1 MADMLR
7 MADIP
12 LGYEHA
18 MRDVIE
24 RHQVWAYLIAVVFGL
39 SVDWTSSL
47 GDSVPDYLIWGL
59 LGVLLYA
66 TFTQTPLTHLSDM
79 FRDRRFMGALLTGN
93 FLVMPAIT
101 ALLILALPDNDA
113 LKLGVLLVLLM
124 PCTDWFVTFT
134 HLGKGDS
141 TRAIAATPVLLIAQ
155 LGLLPL
161 YLWLFMGNQFD
172 VNLELGRHL
181 LPAFGGLVIVPLIL
195 AFLTEKWAENSRK
208 AIGFIRFM
216 GLMPVP
222 LLTVVLFII
231 SMTQV
236 SQIDSTG
243 SLIWPLM
250 ILFPAYLLAAALVG
264 KALRRVF
271 RLPVETGRTVIF
283 SLGTRNSFV
292 VLPLALSM
300 PEAWAVAVV
309 VIVVQS
315 LLELFGMM
323 LYLRWVPSRLL
334 PDT

>member
-1 MADMLR
+1 MLR

-161 YLWLFMGNQFD
+161 YLWL
-172 VNLELGRHL
+172 
-181 LPAFGGLVIVPLIL
+181 PAFGGLIIVPLIL

>member
-1 MADMLR
+1 
-7 MADIP
+7 
-12 LGYEHA
+12 
-18 MRDVIE
+18 MRDIIE
-24 RHQVWAYLIAVVFGL
+24 RHQVWAYLIAVVLGL
-39 SVDWTSSL
+39 FIGWKTSP
-47 GDSVPDYLIWGL
+47 GEIVPDYLIWAL

-66 TFTQTPLTHLSDM
+66 TFTQTPLTHLSDVL
-79 FRDRRFMGALLTGN
+79 RDRRFMGALLTGN
-93 FLVMPAIT
+93 FLVMPAII

-181 LPAFGGLVIVPLIL
+181 LPAFGGLIIVPLIL

-250 ILFPAYLLAAALVG
+250 ILFPAYLLAEAPVG
-264 KALRRVF
+264 KTLRRVF
-271 RLPVETGRTVIF
+271 RLPVATGRTVIF

-292 VLPLALSM
+292 V
-300 PEAWAVAVV
+300 
-309 VIVVQS
+309 
-315 LLELFGMM
+315 
-323 LYLRWVPSRLL
+323 
-334 PDT
+334 

>member
-1 MADMLR
+1 MLR
-7 MADIP
+7 MADMP
-12 LGYEHA
+12 HGYEHA

-24 RHQVWAYLIAVVFGL
+24 RHQVWAYLIAVILGL
-39 SVDWTSSL
+39 VVGWTGSL
-47 GDSVPDYLIWGL
+47 GDNVPEYLIWAL

-66 TFTQTPLTHLSDM
+66 TFTQTPLTHLSDV
-79 FRDRRFMGALLTGN
+79 FRDRRFMSALLTGN

-101 ALLILALPDNDA
+101 ALLVLALPDNDA

-181 LPAFGGLVIVPLIL
+181 LPAFGGLIIVPLIL

-271 RLPVETGRTVIF
+271 RLPVETARTVVF

-300 PEAWAVAVV
+300 PEALAAAVV

-315 LLELFGMM
+315 LVELFGMM
-323 LYLRWVPSRLL
+323 LYLRWVPGRLL
-334 PDT
+334 PDI

>member
-1 MADMLR
+1 
-7 MADIP
+7 
-12 LGYEHA
+12 
-18 MRDVIE
+18 MREMIE
-24 RHQVWAYLIAVVFGL
+24 RHQVWAYLIAVVLGL
-39 SVDWTSSL
+39 VVGWTSSL
-47 GDSVPDYLIWGL
+47 GDRVPDGVIWAL

-66 TFTQTPLTHLSDM
+66 TFTQTPLTHLWDV
-79 FRDRRFMGALLTGN
+79 FRDRRFMSALLTGN

-101 ALLILALPDNDA
+101 ALLVLALPDNDA

-155 LGLLPL
+155 LALLPL
-161 YLWLFMGNQFD
+161 YLWFFLGNQFD
-172 VNLELGRHL
+172 VNLEIGRHL
-181 LPAFGGLVIVPLIL
+181 LPAFAGLIIVPLIL
-195 AFLTEKWAENSRK
+195 AFLTEKWAEKSEK
-208 AIGFIRFM
+208 ATGLIRSM

-243 SLIWPLM
+243 ALIWALM
-250 ILFPAYLLAAALVG
+250 IVFPAYLFAAALVG
-264 KALRRVF
+264 KTLQRAF
-271 RLPVETGRTVIF
+271 RLPVATGRTVIF

-300 PEAWAVAVV
+300 PEAWATAVV

-315 LLELFGMM
+315 LVELFGMM
-323 LYLRWVPSRLL
+323 FYLRWVPSRLL
-334 PDT
+334 PNT

>member
-181 LPAFGGLVIVPLIL
+181 LPAFGGLIIVPLIL

-271 RLPVETGRTVIF
+271 RLPAATGRTVIF

>member
-1 MADMLR
+1 
-7 MADIP
+7 
-12 LGYEHA
+12 
-18 MRDVIE
+18 MRDIIE
-24 RHQVWAYLIAVVFGL
+24 RHQVWAYLIAVVLGL
-39 SVDWTSSL
+39 FIGWKTSP
-47 GDSVPDYLIWGL
+47 GEIVPDYLIWAL

-66 TFTQTPLTHLSDM
+66 TFTQTPLTHLSDVL
-79 FRDRRFMGALLTGN
+79 RDRRFMGALLTGN
-93 FLVMPAIT
+93 FLVMPAVI

-113 LKLGVLLVLLM
+113 LKLGMLLVLLM

-161 YLWLFMGNQFD
+161 YLWLFLGNQFD

-181 LPAFGGLVIVPLIL
+181 LPAFVGLIIVPLIL
-195 AFLTEKWAENSRK
+195 AFLTEKRAENSRK
-208 AIGFIRFM
+208 VTGFIRFM
-216 GLMPVP
+216 GLIPVP

-231 SMTQV
+231 TMTQV
-236 SQIDSTG
+236 SQITSTG
-243 SLIWPLM
+243 PLIWPLM
-250 ILFPAYLLAAALVG
+250 IVFPTYLLAAALVG
-264 KALRRVF
+264 KALRWVF
-271 RLPVETGRTVIF
+271 RLPVETGRTVTF

-300 PEAWAVAVV
+300 PEAWAAAVV

-315 LLELFGMM
+315 LVELFGMM

-334 PDT
+334 PNT

>member
-1 MADMLR
+1 M
-7 MADIP
+7 I
-12 LGYEHA
+12 
-18 MRDVIE
+18 
-24 RHQVWAYLIAVVFGL
+24 WA
-39 SVDWTSSL
+39 
-47 GDSVPDYLIWGL
+47 L

-66 TFTQTPLTHLSDM
+66 TFTQTPLTHLWDV
-79 FRDRRFMGALLTGN
+79 FRDRRFMSALLTGN

-101 ALLILALPDNDA
+101 ALLVLALPDNDA

-155 LGLLPL
+155 LALLPL
-161 YLWLFMGNQFD
+161 YLWFFLGNQFD
-172 VNLELGRHL
+172 VNLEIGRHL
-181 LPAFGGLVIVPLIL
+181 LPAFAGLIIVPLIL
-195 AFLTEKWAENSRK
+195 AFLTEKWAEKSEK
-208 AIGFIRFM
+208 ATGLIRSM

-243 SLIWPLM
+243 ALIWALM
-250 ILFPAYLLAAALVG
+250 IVFPAYLFAEKKKKKTLQRA
-264 KALRRVF
+264 F
-271 RLPVETGRTVIF
+271 RLPVATGRTVIF

-300 PEAWAVAVV
+300 PEAWATAVV

-315 LLELFGMM
+315 LVELFGMM
-323 LYLRWVPSRLL
+323 FYLRWVPSRLL
-334 PDT
+334 PNT

>member
-1 MADMLR
+1 
-7 MADIP
+7 
-12 LGYEHA
+12 

-24 RHQVWAYLIAVVFGL
+24 RHQVWAYLIAVILGL
-39 SVDWTSSL
+39 VVGWTGSL
-47 GDSVPDYLIWGL
+47 GDNVPEYLIWAL

-66 TFTQTPLTHLSDM
+66 TFTQTPLTHLSDV
-79 FRDRRFMGALLTGN
+79 FRDRRFMSALLTGN
-93 FLVMPAIT
+93 FLVMPA
-101 ALLILALPDNDA
+101 
-113 LKLGVLLVLLM
+113 VLLVLLM

-181 LPAFGGLVIVPLIL
+181 LPAFGGLIIVPLIL

>member
-1 MADMLR
+1 
-7 MADIP
+7 
-12 LGYEHA
+12 
-18 MRDVIE
+18 MRETIE
-24 RHQVWAYLIAVVFGL
+24 RHQVWAYLIAVVLGL
-39 SVDWTSSL
+39 VAGWTSSL
-47 GDSVPDYLIWGL
+47 GDRVPDSLIWAL

-66 TFTQTPLTHLSDM
+66 TFTQTPLTHLSDV
-79 FRDRRFMGALLTGN
+79 FRDRRFMSALLTGN
-93 FLVMPAIT
+93 FLIMPVIT
-101 ALLILALPDNDA
+101 ALLVLALPDNDA

-155 LGLLPL
+155 LALLPL
-161 YLWLFMGNQFD
+161 YLWLFLGSQFD

-181 LPAFGGLVIVPLIL
+181 LPAFAGLIIVPLIL
-195 AFLTEKWAENSRK
+195 AFLTEKWAEKSEK
-208 AIGFIRFM
+208 ATGLVQSM

-243 SLIWPLM
+243 PLIWPLM
-250 ILFPAYLLAAALVG
+250 VLFPAYLLAAALVG

-271 RLPVETGRTVIF
+271 RLPVATGRTVIF

-292 VLPLALSM
+292 VLPLALSL
-300 PEAWAVAVV
+300 PEAWAAAVV

-315 LLELFGMM
+315 LVELFGMM
-323 LYLRWVPSRLL
+323 FYLRWVPNRLL
-334 PDT
+334 PNI

>member
-1 MADMLR
+1 
-7 MADIP
+7 
-12 LGYEHA
+12 

-24 RHQVWAYLIAVVFGL
+24 RHQVWAYLIAVILGL
-39 SVDWTSSL
+39 VVGWTGSL
-47 GDSVPDYLIWGL
+47 GDNVPEYLIWAL

-66 TFTQTPLTHLSDM
+66 TFTQTPLTHLSDV
-79 FRDRRFMGALLTGN
+79 FRDRRFMSALLTGN

-101 ALLILALPDNDA
+101 ALLVLALPDNDA

-155 LGLLPL
+155 LALLPL
-161 YLWLFMGNQFD
+161 YLWLFLGDQFD

-181 LPAFGGLVIVPLIL
+181 LPAFMGLILVPLIL

-208 AIGFIRFM
+208 ATGLIQSM

-231 SMTQV
+231 SMTQA

-250 ILFPAYLLAAALVG
+250 VLFPAYLLAAALVG

-271 RLPVETGRTVIF
+271 RLPVATGRTVIF

-292 VLPLALSM
+292 VLPLALSL
-300 PEAWAVAVV
+300 PEAWTAAVV

-315 LLELFGMM
+315 MVELFGM
-323 LYLRWVPSRLL
+323 LFYLRWVPSRLL
-334 PDT
+334 PNT

>member
-1 MADMLR
+1 M
-7 MADIP
+7 
-12 LGYEHA
+12 G
-18 MRDVIE
+18 
-24 RHQVWAYLIAVVFGL
+24 
-39 SVDWTSSL
+39 WTSSL
-47 GDSVPDYLIWGL
+47 GDRVPDGVIWAL

-66 TFTQTPLTHLSDM
+66 TFTQTPLTHLWDV
-79 FRDRRFMGALLTGN
+79 FRDRRFMSALLTGN

-101 ALLILALPDNDA
+101 ALLVLALPDNDA

-155 LGLLPL
+155 LALLPL
-161 YLWLFMGNQFD
+161 YLWFFLGNQFD
-172 VNLELGRHL
+172 VNLEIGRHL
-181 LPAFGGLVIVPLIL
+181 LPAFAGLIIVPLIL
-195 AFLTEKWAENSRK
+195 AFLTEKWAEKSEK
-208 AIGFIRFM
+208 ATGLIRSM

-243 SLIWPLM
+243 ALIWALM
-250 ILFPAYLLAAALVG
+250 IVFPAYLFAAALVG
-264 KALRRVF
+264 KTLQRAF
-271 RLPVETGRTVIF
+271 RLPVATGRTVIF

-300 PEAWAVAVV
+300 PEAWATAVV

-315 LLELFGMM
+315 LVELFGMM
-323 LYLRWVPSRLL
+323 FYLRWVPSRLL
-334 PDT
+334 PNT

>member
-1 MADMLR
+1 
-7 MADIP
+7 
-12 LGYEHA
+12 
-18 MRDVIE
+18 MREMIE
-24 RHQVWAYLIAVVFGL
+24 RHQAWAYLIAVVLGL
-39 SVDWTSSL
+39 VVGWTSPL
-47 GDSVPDYLIWGL
+47 GDRVPDGVIWAL

-66 TFTQTPLTHLSDM
+66 TFTQTPLTHLSDV
-79 FRDRRFMGALLTGN
+79 FRDRRFMSALLTGN

-101 ALLILALPDNDA
+101 ALLVLALPDNDA

-155 LGLLPL
+155 LALLPL
-161 YLWLFMGNQFD
+161 YLWFFLGNQFD
-172 VNLELGRHL
+172 VNLEIGRHL
-181 LPAFGGLVIVPLIL
+181 LPAFAGLIIVPLIL
-195 AFLTEKWAENSRK
+195 AFLTEKWAEKSEK
-208 AIGFIRFM
+208 ATGLIRSM

-243 SLIWPLM
+243 ALIWALM
-250 ILFPAYLLAAALVG
+250 IVFPAYLFAAALVG
-264 KALRRVF
+264 KTLQRAF
-271 RLPVETGRTVIF
+271 RLPVATGRTVIF

-300 PEAWAVAVV
+300 PEAWATAVV

-315 LLELFGMM
+315 LVELFGMM
-323 LYLRWVPSRLL
+323 FYLRWVPSRLL
-334 PDT
+334 PNT

>member
-1 MADMLR
+1 
-7 MADIP
+7 
-12 LGYEHA
+12 
-18 MRDVIE
+18 MRDIIE
-24 RHQVWAYLIAVVFGL
+24 RRQVWAYLIAIVLGL
-39 SVDWTSSL
+39 FVGWKVSSA
-47 GDSVPDYLIWGL
+47 DVVPDDLIWAL
-59 LGVLLYA
+59 LGILLYA
-66 TFTQTPLTHLSDM
+66 TFTQTPLTYLSDV
-79 FRDRRFMGALLTGN
+79 FRDRQFMGALLTGN

-101 ALLILALPDNDA
+101 ALLILVLPDNDA

-161 YLWLFMGNQFD
+161 YLWLFLGNQFD

-181 LPAFGGLVIVPLIL
+181 LPAFVGLIIVPLIL
-195 AFLTEKWAENSRK
+195 AFLTEKRAEDSRK
-208 AIGFIRFM
+208 ATRFIRFL

-236 SQIDSTG
+236 SQIDRTG
-243 SLIWPLM
+243 PLILPLM

-271 RLPVETGRTVIF
+271 RLPVETGRTVTF

-300 PEAWAVAVV
+300 PEAWAAAVV

-315 LLELFGMM
+315 LVELFGMM
-323 LYLRWVPSRLL
+323 LYLRWVPGRLL

>member
-1 MADMLR
+1 M
-7 MADIP
+7 I
-12 LGYEHA
+12 
-18 MRDVIE
+18 
-24 RHQVWAYLIAVVFGL
+24 WA
-39 SVDWTSSL
+39 
-47 GDSVPDYLIWGL
+47 L

-66 TFTQTPLTHLSDM
+66 TFTQTPLTHLWDV
-79 FRDRRFMGALLTGN
+79 FRDRRFMSALLTGN

-101 ALLILALPDNDA
+101 ALLVLALPDNDA

-155 LGLLPL
+155 LALLPL
-161 YLWLFMGNQFD
+161 YLWFFLGNQFD
-172 VNLELGRHL
+172 VNLEIGRHL
-181 LPAFGGLVIVPLIL
+181 LPAFAGLIIVPLIL
-195 AFLTEKWAENSRK
+195 AFLTEKWAEKSEK
-208 AIGFIRFM
+208 ATGLIRSM

-243 SLIWPLM
+243 ALIWALM
-250 ILFPAYLLAAALVG
+250 IVFPAYLFAAALVG
-264 KALRRVF
+264 KTLQRAF
-271 RLPVETGRTVIF
+271 RLPVATGRTVIF

-300 PEAWAVAVV
+300 PEAWATAVV

-315 LLELFGMM
+315 LVELFGMM
-323 LYLRWVPSRLL
+323 FYLRWVPSRLL
-334 PDT
+334 PNT

>member
-1 MADMLR
+1 
-7 MADIP
+7 
-12 LGYEHA
+12 
-18 MRDVIE
+18 MREMIE
-24 RHQVWAYLIAVVFGL
+24 RHQVWAYLIAVVLGL
-39 SVDWTSSL
+39 VVGWTSPL
-47 GDSVPDYLIWGL
+47 GDRVPDGVIWAL

-66 TFTQTPLTHLSDM
+66 TFTQTPLTHLSDV
-79 FRDRRFMGALLTGN
+79 FRDRRFMSALLTGN

-101 ALLILALPDNDA
+101 ALLVLALPDNDA

-155 LGLLPL
+155 LALLPL
-161 YLWLFMGNQFD
+161 YLWFFLGNQFD
-172 VNLELGRHL
+172 VNLEIGRHL
-181 LPAFGGLVIVPLIL
+181 LPAFAGLIIVPLIL
-195 AFLTEKWAENSRK
+195 AFLTEKWAEKSEK
-208 AIGFIRFM
+208 ATGLIRSM

-243 SLIWPLM
+243 ALIWALM
-250 ILFPAYLLAAALVG
+250 IVFPAYLFAAALVG
-264 KALRRVF
+264 KTLQRAF
-271 RLPVETGRTVIF
+271 RLPVATGRTVIF

-300 PEAWAVAVV
+300 PEAWATAVV

-315 LLELFGMM
+315 LVELFGMM
-323 LYLRWVPSRLL
+323 FYLRWVPSRLL
-334 PDT
+334 PNT

>member
-181 LPAFGGLVIVPLIL
+181 LPAFGGLIIVPLIL

-243 SLIWPLM
+243 PLIWPLM
-250 ILFPAYLLAAALVG
+250 ILFPAYLLAEAPVG
-264 KALRRVF
+264 KTLRRVF
-271 RLPVETGRTVIF
+271 RLPVATGRTVIF
-283 SLGTRNSFV
+283 SPGTRNSFV
-292 VLPLALSM
+292 V
-300 PEAWAVAVV
+300 
-309 VIVVQS
+309 
-315 LLELFGMM
+315 
-323 LYLRWVPSRLL
+323 
-334 PDT
+334 

>member
-1 MADMLR
+1 
-7 MADIP
+7 
-12 LGYEHA
+12 

-24 RHQVWAYLIAVVFGL
+24 RHQVWAYLIAVILGL
-39 SVDWTSSL
+39 VVGWTGSL
-47 GDSVPDYLIWGL
+47 GDNVPEYLIWAL

-66 TFTQTPLTHLSDM
+66 TFTQTPLTHLSDV
-79 FRDRRFMGALLTGN
+79 FRDRRFMSALLTGN

-101 ALLILALPDNDA
+101 ALLVLALPDNDA

-181 LPAFGGLVIVPLIL
+181 LPAFGGLIIVPLIL
-195 AFLTEKWAENSRK
+195 AFLTEKWAEKSEK
-208 AIGFIRFM
+208 ATGLIRFM

-243 SLIWPLM
+243 PLIWPLM
-250 ILFPAYLLAAALVG
+250 ILFPAYLLAEAPVG
-264 KALRRVF
+264 KTLRRVF
-271 RLPVETGRTVIF
+271 RLPVATGRTVIF

-292 VLPLALSM
+292 V
-300 PEAWAVAVV
+300 
-309 VIVVQS
+309 
-315 LLELFGMM
+315 
-323 LYLRWVPSRLL
+323 
-334 PDT
+334 

>member
-1 MADMLR
+1 
-7 MADIP
+7 
-12 LGYEHA
+12 

-24 RHQVWAYLIAVVFGL
+24 RHQVWAYLIAVILGL
-39 SVDWTSSL
+39 VVGWTGSL
-47 GDSVPDYLIWGL
+47 GDNVPEYLIWAL

-66 TFTQTPLTHLSDM
+66 TFTQTPLTHLSDV
-79 FRDRRFMGALLTGN
+79 FRDRRFMSALLTGN
-93 FLVMPAIT
+93 
-101 ALLILALPDNDA
+101 
-113 LKLGVLLVLLM
+113 VLLVLLM

-181 LPAFGGLVIVPLIL
+181 LPAFGGLIIVPLIL

>member
-1 MADMLR
+1 MLR
-7 MADIP
+7 MADMP
-12 LGYEHA
+12 HGYEHA

-24 RHQVWAYLIAVVFGL
+24 RHQVWAYLIAVILGL
-39 SVDWTSSL
+39 VVGWTGSL
-47 GDSVPDYLIWGL
+47 GDNVPEYLIWAL

-66 TFTQTPLTHLSDM
+66 TFTQTPLTHLSDV
-79 FRDRRFMGALLTGN
+79 FRDRRFMSALLTGN

-101 ALLILALPDNDA
+101 ALLVLALPDNDA

-181 LPAFGGLVIVPLIL
+181 LPAFGGLIIVPLIL

-271 RLPVETGRTVIF
+271 RLAVATGRTVIF

-323 LYLRWVPSRLL
+323 LYLRWVPSL
-334 PDT
+334 DFS